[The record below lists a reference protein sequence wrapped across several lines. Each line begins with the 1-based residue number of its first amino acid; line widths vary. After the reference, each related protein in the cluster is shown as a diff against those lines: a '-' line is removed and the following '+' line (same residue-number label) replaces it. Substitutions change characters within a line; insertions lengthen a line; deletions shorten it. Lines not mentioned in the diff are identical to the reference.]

1 MNWSQFRTI
10 IWLRWRLSRNQWSRG
25 GKFNAVLTII
35 IAFIGLG
42 IGFAG
47 GIVGLLLGTF
57 ALAKASPSVM
67 LIVWDLIIVVF
78 LFFWLAGIVSEIQRS
93 ETVDI
98 SRLLHLPISLQNV
111 FLINYIASHLTTS
124 IILFLP
130 GMLGLSLGLILG
142 GRGFMILMFPLVLGI
157 IFMVTAWTYCLRGWL
172 VTLMMNKRRR
182 RTIIAGVTF
191 AFILLSQLPYIFSNI
206 MHKRERELNESKT
219 VESILIEAHK
229 PDQQQAESQSRE
241 RNKITIP
248 QGVLMAHKV
257 VPFLW
262 VGNGAMS
269 LATGNIM
276 PAVLGAAGGFLLGGL
291 GLRRA
296 YRSTIR
302 FYQGKATGRR
312 TKQKP
317 KAEKLTGDGKNFI
330 ERQIPGI
337 PEEAAATAL
346 AFFSCLKRAPEVK
359 MMLGTNFIMLLIFG
373 TMIFVKSSAKIGDN
387 FRPFIA
393 TGAVVFMSLGLSQ
406 LMYNLFGFDRGGFR
420 QLVLLPTPRKQILL
434 GKNLAFLPLA
444 VGIGAILL
452 VFVKIV
458 MGIPFVI
465 IFAAGLQLLAAFL
478 MVSMVG
484 NLISI
489 LVPYRIAAGSLKPTK
504 SSTKTTILM
513 LVSRIFFPMV
523 MAPIFFPPAIGLLF
537 SKIGWLPAA
546 PVNLFFSAALLALL
560 ALFYRLSLNPLGEL
574 LQRREMEI
582 LQVVTKEIE

>member
-1 MNWSQFRTI
+1 MNWSQLRTI

-42 IGFAG
+42 IGFG
-47 GIVGLLLGTF
+47 GSIVGLLLGIF
-57 ALAKASPSVM
+57 ALSKASPTIM
-67 LIVWDLIIVVF
+67 LVVWDLIIVVF

-98 SRLLHLPISLQNV
+98 SRLLHLPISLRNV
-111 FLINYIASHLTTS
+111 FLINYVASHLTPS

-130 GMLGLSLGLILG
+130 GMLGLSAGLILG
-142 GRGFMILMFPLVLGI
+142 GKGFMVLMFPLVLGI

-182 RTIIAGVTF
+182 RAIIAGVTF

-206 MHKRERELNESKT
+206 MRNHEQHKPKTTESVQPEQNTPDESSKRE
-219 VESILIEAHK
+219 
-229 PDQQQAESQSRE
+229 
-241 RNKITIP
+241 KI
-248 QGVLMAHKV
+248 VLPNGLLVAHKV

-269 LATGNIM
+269 LATGNIW

-291 GLRRA
+291 GFRRA

-302 FYQGKATGRR
+302 FYQGQTAGRISKR
-312 TKQKP
+312 KP
-317 KAEKLTGDGKNFI
+317 KAEKLAGDGKNLI
-330 ERQIPGI
+330 EKQIPWI
-337 PEEAAATAL
+337 PEEAAASAL
-346 AFFSCLKRAPEVK
+346 AFFRCLMRAPEVK

-373 TMIFVKSSAKIGDN
+373 TMIFVRRSANIGDN
-387 FRPFIA
+387 VRPFIA

-444 VGIGAILL
+444 LGIGAILL
-452 VFVKIV
+452 VFVKVV
-458 MGIPFVI
+458 MGISFI
-465 IFAAGLQLLAAFL
+465 IVFAAALQLLAAFL
-478 MVSMVG
+478 IVSMVG

-504 SSTKTTILM
+504 SSTKTTIMM
-513 LVSRIFFPMV
+513 LVSRLFFPMV
-523 MAPIFFPPAIGLLF
+523 MAPIFFPPAMGLLF
-537 SKIGWLPAA
+537 SKIVGLPAA
-546 PVNLFFSAALLALL
+546 PVNLLSSAAVLALL
-560 ALFYRLSLNPLGEL
+560 ALFYRLSLVPLGEL
-574 LQRREMEI
+574 LQRREKEI
-582 LQVVTKEIE
+582 LEIVTKEVE